1 MPGITTP
8 YEGRGSLPWRDDAI
22 IPAPLRLHETAVC
35 QDWVDYNGHMSESAY
50 LLVFG
55 DSSDAFF
62 RFFGVDEQY
71 RASGW
76 SLYTVETHLRNLREA
91 RLGDGLRLTL
101 HVLGVD
107 GKRLHILHEMYS
119 ADAGL
124 VATAE
129 QLLVHADTRSGR
141 AAPFPEP
148 VAGRLARVRAA
159 HAALPVPGYVG
170 HVIAIGSR

>member
-1 MPGITTP
+1 
-8 YEGRGSLPWRDDAI
+8 
-22 IPAPLRLHETAVC
+22 
-35 QDWVDYNGHMSESAY
+35 MSESAY

-71 RASGW
+71 RASGR

-91 RLGDGLRLTL
+91 RLGDRLRLTL
-101 HVLGVD
+101 QVLGVD
-107 GKRLHILHEMYS
+107 GKRLHILHEMYG
-119 ADAGL
+119 ADAEL

-141 AAPFPEP
+141 SAPFPEP
-148 VAGRLARVRAA
+148 IAGRLAQVQAA

-170 HVIAIGSR
+170 HVITIGSR